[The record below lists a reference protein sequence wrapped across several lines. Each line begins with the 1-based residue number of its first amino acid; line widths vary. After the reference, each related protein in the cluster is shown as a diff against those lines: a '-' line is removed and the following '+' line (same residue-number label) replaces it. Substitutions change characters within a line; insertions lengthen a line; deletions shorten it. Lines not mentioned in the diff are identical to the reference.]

1 MRKASTMCE
10 LLALSSSRPV
20 QLTFSLRALAA
31 RGSAAGHAGDGW
43 GVAFYQGPDVALF
56 REPAA
61 AAGSALV
68 NHLESQG
75 PPTQLAISHIRHAT
89 RGALSLANT
98 QPFVRELG
106 GRSHVFAHNGD
117 LPGLFSRTASAAG
130 GCRPVGQ
137 TDSEFAFCDLLSR
150 LGALWQAG
158 DVPPLD
164 ARLSVLAALAAEWR
178 AFGPANFLYADGDAL
193 FAHGHRRIQRQAGR
207 IEPPGLWLRQRQCV
221 ASDAPADAAGASVAP
236 RGQTVVWLASV
247 PLTDDDDW
255 RPLDEGELVAVRA
268 GVVLATR
275 PAFDAAQA
283 RTAAGAR
290 D

>member
-1 MRKASTMCE
+1 MCE

-31 RGSAAGHAGDGW
+31 HGSVAGHAGDGW

-75 PPTQLAISHIRHAT
+75 PPTELAISHIRHAT
-89 RGALSLANT
+89 RGDISLANT

-117 LPGLFSRTASAAG
+117 LPGLLNGTASAAG

-150 LGALWQAG
+150 LAALWQAG
-158 DVPPLD
+158 DVPPLE

-193 FAHGHRRIQRQAGR
+193 FAHGHRRIQRPLGR
-207 IEPPGLWLRQRQCV
+207 IEPPGLWMRQRQCV
-221 ASDAPADAAGASVAP
+221 ASDATAEAAGAAVAP
-236 RGQTVVWLASV
+236 QGQTVVWLASV
-247 PLTDDDDW
+247 PLTDDSDW
-255 RPLDEGELVAVRA
+255 RPLDEGDIVAVRG

-275 PAFDAAQA
+275 PALDAAQP
-283 RTAAGAR
+283 RMAASAR